1 MEFIRLLFKCTVK
14 GTLIL
19 TDVLNTFLNT
29 TYSHVCFQDV
39 GRYFRTVAVYV

>member
-1 MEFIRLLFKCTVK
+1 MELFRLLVKCTVN
-14 GTLIL
+14 GPLIL
-19 TDVLNTFLNT
+19 TDVVNTFLNT